1 MTTKKGTGSY
11 FRATTWPRS
20 EYSNRQNKV
29 TPHYVKNKYKF
40 KVSSF
45 VPSADML
52 NGSCLYTFA
61 EGIAFMGGQSAVT
74 LSKHSSYIHIRCTY
88 VLYISKKMKKGTLV
102 C

>member
-52 NGSCLYTFA
+52 NLIQT
-61 EGIAFMGGQSAVT
+61 GGQNKFALEHFV
-74 LSKHSSYIHIRCTY
+74 KFEN
-88 VLYISKKMKKGTLV
+88 
-102 C
+102 